1 MGSEAVGQARWS
13 QGPSRK
19 QTLPL
24 SRAGVGGQGLE
35 LPPPVTTVAWGPGTC
50 GQAAAKRTGQAAGGG
65 GGRNRNRGPDL

>member
-35 LPPPVTTVAWGPGTC
+35 LPPPSNYSSME
-50 GQAAAKRTGQAAGGG
+50 TGH
-65 GGRNRNRGPDL
+65 LWTSSS